1 MSEELKNKIEN
12 LKIRYKSI
20 FRDHLAKDFY
30 VPCLLASYK
39 LKRATSDFT
48 SSVLYQYGE
57 ALPKLV
63 DPEQEGCQIQILA
76 EPKLQRKDNETL
88 AGAIDKTEKDK
99 IEDEIIEKIFED
111 AISIANGDLDKEKRL
126 KVLAWLIKTK
136 RMIIK
141 FAIVEHV
148 QDANIFHDKE
158 GIFYL
163 NWDDKKIGFNGSE
176 NETGSGLHFNG
187 GSFSVFKSWVEG
199 QKDYVEDLEK
209 TFDLTWDN
217 EAPGCKTKKMNK
229 KILDLIAKYAPNDI
243 KKFYF
248 DNKKFFKNTKFE
260 KIIEREKKSID
271 ENKDIQSPKS
281 IEDYLE
287 VTEEKWRF
295 QEEARLKFIEK
306 KWGILEMATGTGKTR
321 TALAIATQ
329 LINEN
334 KIDKIIIQMKGV
346 DLIKQWVGNID
357 EWRNSKI
364 SREVNFLADERDD
377 RDFFLGNFNNPDV
390 DLLLIRQSGLPDL
403 LDKIKDYDQ
412 KKTLIIHDEVHDLF
426 AEQISEKIL
435 GKQKKFGYKLG
446 LSATIREEFDKA
458 RERKLFEEIQGGG
471 DKPAFEYS
479 IEDAIAD
486 GVLVEMDLI
495 PLEYELDEEEK
506 SKIRDIFGIYKKNI
520 DEGMSK
526 WQAESIR
533 NMSIA
538 DVKKNAKNK
547 IVVFQNN
554 LNKLLPKLKRSFIF
568 ADECDY
574 GDKLLNIL
582 VPHLN
587 VKTHYNDNETD
598 KDNLKRFSNR
608 EIDCIINVL
617 KLSQGIDIQSLDTAV
632 LFATPKG
639 RQLIQ
644 RLGRALRTDP
654 NNINKKALVV
664 DFFEKK
670 EMKNKKGSD
679 YNRYLQ
685 LKEYSM
691 IKKGNL

>member
-295 QEEARLKFIEK
+295 QERARLKFIKEK
-306 KWGILEMATGTGKTR
+306 RGILEMATGTGKTR
-321 TALAIATQ
+321 TALAILTQ

-334 KIDKIIIQMKGV
+334 KINKIIIQMKGNELLAQWE
-346 DLIKQWVGNID
+346 DNIKTWL
-357 EWRNSKI
+357 NSKI
-364 SREVNFLADERDD
+364 DNQVN
-377 RDFFLGNFNNPDV
+377 
-390 DLLLIRQSGLPDL
+390 LLIYTHKKNQSSDFLLNFDNPEIDL
-403 LDKIKDYDQ
+403 ILVSQHNLENLLKKINEHNLE
-412 KKTLIIHDEVHDLF
+412 KTIIIHDEVHDLF
-426 AEQISEKIL
+426 APKIREKVI
-435 GKQKKFGYKLG
+435 GKQKKFEYKLG
-446 LSATIREEFDKA
+446 LSATAREEYDKP
-458 RERKLFEEIQGGG
+458 RERILFSEVGEII
-471 DKPAFEYS
+471 FEYPL
-479 IEDAIAD
+479 EKAIRD

-495 PLEYELDEEEK
+495 TLNYELDEDDKAKMQSIHAEYNKNLEEGVPK
-506 SKIRDIFGIYKKNI
+506 YL
-520 DEGMSK
+520 
-526 WQAESIR
+526 AEQDR
-533 NMSIA
+533 NMDLA
-538 DVKKNAKNK
+538 DVYKNAKNK
-547 IVVFQNN
+547 IPVFENEFSKISN
-554 LNKLLPKLKRSFIF
+554 KLKRSFIF
-568 ADECDY
+568 ADECEYVDEI
-574 GDKLLNIL
+574 LNSL
-582 VPHLN
+582 SHKRLN
-587 VKTHYNDNETD
+587 VRSHTGSSDYRNIEK
-598 KDNLKRFSNR
+598 FSNL
-608 EIDCIINVL
+608 EIDCLINCT
-617 KLSQGIDIQSLDTAV
+617 KLSQGIDVKSVNTIV

-644 RLGRALRTDP
+644 RLGRVLRIDDKNFP
-654 NNINKKALVV
+654 KKRACII
-664 DFFEKK
+664 DFCNTRHWREKRGSEYDRYIFLQNLTKIKK
-670 EMKNKKGSD
+670 EK
-679 YNRYLQ
+679 
-685 LKEYSM
+685 
-691 IKKGNL
+691 